1 MASRTQQHG
10 TKDSSNKKPMSDMD
24 PEGMDSEYEGE
35 DAFDASRETAD
46 ADRRRG
52 EQTQHAGTAD
62 SQDKANQNRSR
73 RAVNPEESEEEED
86 EEEQDMEPRST
97 PRPSSHE
104 PAHNRRESDRNRPSQ
119 PGDRRR

>member
-1 MASRTQQHG
+1 MASRTQQRG
-10 TKDSSNKKPMSDMD
+10 TKDGSSRKLMSDMD

-35 DAFDASRETAD
+35 GALDASGETTD

-52 EQTQHAGTAD
+52 QETQHAGTAD

-73 RAVNPEESEEEED
+73 RAVNPAESEEEN

-97 PRPSSHE
+97 PRPASHE